1 MKTSFISNISVQNA
15 MRSTINSV
23 QAELIDAQREVVS
36 GVYSNVG
43 KELGATTTRSLNLH
57 SEVNMMENLIKT
69 NAVVDQRLSST
80 QTALETIASSAQTG
94 LNTLVALSGSNDDSQ
109 LMTVK
114 RTMTDVLEQAISAG
128 NTSVNGEYVLSGI
141 NTDEP
146 PLANYLTDPTSP
158 ARQAFLD
165 AFNSH
170 FGFAPSDPAVANIT
184 ASDMESFITD
194 ELEPM
199 FLTVGGQ
206 WEANWSKA
214 SSTPTTSRISR
225 TEVIQS
231 SSTTITDGFRYMA
244 MASVMSIE
252 MLNSDFSIASRNVVS
267 QYAISHMGQ
276 AISGV
281 DADRSQLGLS
291 QNRVKQANETLQAQI
306 DIVKLNLDDLEGV
319 DVYEASNRITALS
332 NQMEISYSLTA
343 RINELSLVNA
353 L

>member
-57 SEVNMMENLIKT
+57 SEVNMMENLLKT
-69 NAVVDQRLSST
+69 NAVVEQRLSST
-80 QTALETIASSAQTG
+80 QTALDTIAGSAQTG

-141 NTDEP
+141 NTDEA
-146 PLANYLTDPTSP
+146 PLADYMADGSP
-158 ARQAFLD
+158 ARQAFVD
-165 AFNSH
+165 AFTNH
-170 FGFAPSDPAVANIT
+170 FGFAPTDPGVGSIQAA
-184 ASDMESFITD
+184 DMEAFITD

-199 FLTVGGQ
+199 FLTVGGD
-206 WEANWSKA
+206 WETNWSNA
-214 SSTPTTSRISR
+214 SSTPTTARISR

-244 MASVMSIE
+244 MASVMAIE

-267 QYAISHMGQ
+267 NTAISFMGQ

>member
-1 MKTSFISNISVQNA
+1 MKTSFISNLSVQNS

-23 QAELIDAQREVVS
+23 QAELIDSQKEAVS
-36 GVYSNVG
+36 GVYSNIG
-43 KELGATTTRSLNLH
+43 EELGATTTRSLNLH
-57 SEVNMMENLIKT
+57 SEVNMMDNLLKT
-69 NAVVDQRLSST
+69 NAVVEQRLSST
-80 QTALETIASSAQTG
+80 QTALDTIAESAQTG

-109 LMTVK
+109 LMTVQ

-141 NTDEP
+141 NTDEA
-146 PLANYLTDPTSP
+146 PLADYFEDDSP

-165 AFNSH
+165 AFTGH
-170 FGFAPSDPAVANIT
+170 FGFAPDDDAVSSIT
-184 ASDMESFITD
+184 ADEMQSFITD

-199 FLTVGGQ
+199 FLEEDGD
-206 WEANWSKA
+206 WEANWSNA
-214 SSTPTTSRISR
+214 SDTPTTARISR

-244 MASVMSIE
+244 MASVMAIE
-252 MLNSDFSIASRNVVS
+252 MLNSDFSIESRNVVS
-267 QYAISHMGQ
+267 NAAISYMGQ
-276 AISGV
+276 AISGI

-291 QNRVKQANETLQAQI
+291 QNRVAQANETLQAQI

-332 NQMEISYSLTA
+332 NQMEISYSITA